1 MKKII
6 CVLYILLPLLV
17 LAQGKEE
24 KKLAARVESLKV
36 AMVDPTE
43 SSLLDLTM
51 AQLTY
56 GHSSG
61 VIDTQAD
68 FVSKLVLGKS
78 DFVSISISEQTIK
91 IEKNT
96 AIVRHKLDAITNDN
110 GRPGEAH
117 LWVML
122 VWVKKKGEWRLLA
135 RQAVKAT

>member
-24 KKLAARVESLKV
+24 KKLAARVESLKA

-43 SSLLDLTM
+43 SGLLDLTM

-61 VIDTQAD
+61 VIDTQDD
-68 FVSKLVLGKS
+68 FVAKFISGKS

-110 GRPGEAH
+110 GKPGEAH
-117 LWVML
+117 IWVML
-122 VWVKKKGEWRLLA
+122 VWVKNKGEWRLLA